1 MPAKS
6 AWLPRIGSILAELH
20 VLKIDYLDR
29 HAVERIFGVR
39 QRRAR
44 QLMGGLPTLQIG
56 NALAIPRCALITR
69 RLLHTQ
75 PGILKDSRWREN
87 CFTSTLASLLVA
99 IFKCPL
105 ADLRLQVII
114 TKWLL

>member
-20 VLKIDYLDR
+20 VLKSDYLDR

-56 NALAIPRCALITR
+56 NALAIPRRALI
-69 RLLHTQ
+69 
-75 PGILKDSRWREN
+75 E
-87 CFTSTLASLLVA
+87 
-99 IFKCPL
+99 
-105 ADLRLQVII
+105 RLQQMHPVARLHPGLRIPPSLRPQ
-114 TKWLL
+114 TQAAARLS

>member
-20 VLKIDYLDR
+20 VLKSDYLDR

-56 NALAIPRCALITR
+56 NALAIPRCALIE
-69 RLLHTQ
+69 RLEQLHPDSKAPSRVQ
-75 PGILKDSRWREN
+75 QKLPGPPPSDARGDDTKLKRAYYPERWERWN
-87 CFTSTLASLLVA
+87 
-99 IFKCPL
+99 K
-105 ADLRLQVII
+105 
-114 TKWLL
+114 

>member
-20 VLKIDYLDR
+20 VLKSDYLDR

-56 NALAIPRCALITR
+56 NALGFLDVLSSNVCNRCIPIARLHPGFRIPRPSALRHR
-69 RLLHTQ
+69 RRR
-75 PGILKDSRWREN
+75 D
-87 CFTSTLASLLVA
+87 
-99 IFKCPL
+99 
-105 ADLRLQVII
+105 
-114 TKWLL
+114 

>member
-6 AWLPRIGSILAELH
+6 AWLSRIGSILAELH
-20 VLKIDYLDR
+20 VLKSDYLDR

-56 NALAIPRCALITR
+56 NALAIPRNALIES
-69 RLLHTQ
+69 LEQMH
-75 PGILKDSRWREN
+75 PASKAPSRVQQKQ
-87 CFTSTLASLLVA
+87 VA
-99 IFKCPL
+99 EFSP
-105 ADLRLQVII
+105 R
-114 TKWLL
+114 

>member
-20 VLKIDYLDR
+20 VLKSDYLDR

-56 NALAIPRCALITR
+56 NALGFLDVLSSNVCNRCIPIA
-69 RLLHTQ
+69 RLHPGFRIHSFLRPQTQ
-75 PGILKDSRWREN
+75 
-87 CFTSTLASLLVA
+87 AA
-99 IFKCPL
+99 
-105 ADLRLQVII
+105 RLS
-114 TKWLL
+114 

>member
-20 VLKIDYLDR
+20 VLKSDYLDR

-56 NALAIPRCALITR
+56 NALAIPRRALI
-69 RLLHTQ
+69 
-75 PGILKDSRWREN
+75 E
-87 CFTSTLASLLVA
+87 
-99 IFKCPL
+99 
-105 ADLRLQVII
+105 RLQQMHPDCKTPSRVKNPPVPPPSD
-114 TKWLL
+114 TGGGETELKRAYHPQRWERWPK

>member
-20 VLKIDYLDR
+20 VLKSDYLYR

-56 NALAIPRCALITR
+56 NALAIPRRALIE
-69 RLLHTQ
+69 RLGQ
-75 PGILKDSRWREN
+75 MSDSTPSQVSRFPPALRPQ
-87 CFTSTLASLLVA
+87 TLAA
-99 IFKCPL
+99 
-105 ADLRLQVII
+105 ARLS
-114 TKWLL
+114 

>member
-20 VLKIDYLDR
+20 VLKSDYLDR

-56 NALAIPRCALITR
+56 NALAIPRRALI
-69 RLLHTQ
+69 
-75 PGILKDSRWREN
+75 E
-87 CFTSTLASLLVA
+87 
-99 IFKCPL
+99 
-105 ADLRLQVII
+105 RLQQMHPDCKTPSRVQNPPVPPPSD
-114 TKWLL
+114 TGGGETELKRAYHPERWERWPK